1 MRRKQRVRGPGS
13 DRHLLELAAEAITK
27 RALFRNPN
35 FKTGSCALRTRNGA
49 VFEEGC
55 TLRQMTNAKKKSPR
69 DSQIVLN
76 TLMMPEHANHFGNV
90 HGGIIMK
97 LADEAAAIA
106 AMRHA
111 QKPAVTVAMDSMT
124 FERPVHIGEIVQ
136 CTATLTYTHKSSM
149 EVRVRVVAEEP
160 ISGKMTHTN
169 SAHLV
174 FVALDEAGRPSDV
187 PEVLLE
193 TEEDRAEYAAA
204 ELRQEHRLR
213 MRKGQG

>member
-1 MRRKQRVRGPGS
+1 MSEPVP
-13 DRHLLELAAEAITK
+13 
-27 RALFRNPN
+27 
-35 FKTGSCALRTRNGA
+35 
-49 VFEEGC
+49 
-55 TLRQMTNAKKKSPR
+55 KSPS

-124 FERPVHIGEIVQ
+124 FREPVHIGEIVR
-136 CTATLTYTHKSSM
+136 CTATLTYAHRSSM
-149 EVRVRVVAEEP
+149 EVTVEVCAEEP
-160 ISGKMTHTN
+160 MSGRLTHTN

-174 FVALDEAGRPSDV
+174 FVALGEDGRPANVPELIVRTEEERKNFDEAQK
-187 PEVLLE
+187 
-193 TEEDRAEYAAA
+193 
-204 ELRQEHRLR
+204 RQEERLAR
-213 MRKGQG
+213 RKKLNPRATD